1 MNTYKHIDLKERY
14 RIQALLKTGLSIP
27 AIADQLGRDPTT
39 IRREL
44 KRGSPN
50 QTPYDPDHSQ
60 CRYNTARAYCKSPY
74 KLSSP
79 FMVAYIHEKLH
90 LLWSPEQI
98 CGRLFLEHS
107 ISLAPMSIYRLI
119 YTQAEHG
126 GDLWTYMRSARKRPK
141 RRKPQKTIRD
151 RIKDRISIHQ
161 RPDVV
166 DRGERLGDV
175 EVDTIVGPAHQGAL
189 VTITDRVSSFCWI
202 GQAHGKQAWPVAK
215 KIKQL
220 LKPYKA
226 QIHTITSD
234 NGLEFSEHKTVAK
247 SLKADY
253 YFADP
258 YQTNQRSRIEHTN
271 KLIRQFVPKK
281 TDIRFVSSQQC
292 RIIMNQLNNRPRKKL
307 GYKTP
312 NEVFLTPTKIT

>member
-14 RIQALLKTGLSIP
+14 HIQALLKTGLSIP
-27 AIADQLGRDPTT
+27 CIASQLGRDPTT

-44 KRGSPN
+44 KRGSSN
-50 QTPYDPDHSQ
+50 QSPYDPDHSQ
-60 CRYNTARAYCKSPY
+60 CRYKTTRAQCKTAY

-79 FMVAYIHEKLH
+79 SILDYIHEKLQ
-90 LLWSPEQI
+90 LFWSPEQL
-98 CGRLFLEHS
+98 CGRLFLEQGVCLH
-107 ISLAPMSIYRLI
+107 PMSIYRLI
-119 YTQAEHG
+119 YTQAEQG
-126 GDLWTYMRSARKRPK
+126 GELWTFMRSARKRP
-141 RRKPQKTIRD
+141 RPRKPRKTIRD

-161 RPDVV
+161 RPEVV
-166 DRGERLGDV
+166 DQGERLGDV
-175 EVDTIVGPAHQGAL
+175 EVDTIVGPANQGAL

-202 GQAHGKQAWPVAK
+202 GQAHGKQAWPVAE
-215 KIKQL
+215 KIKYL

-234 NGLEFSEHKTVAK
+234 NGLEFSEHKTVSK
-247 SLKADY
+247 SLQADY

-258 YQTNQRSRIEHTN
+258 YQTNQRSRIEHAN

-292 RIIMNQLNNRPRKKL
+292 RKIMKLLNDRPRKKL